1 MVRPI
6 LDAGQEVQL
15 HLHSFWHDLAEGRD
29 KPRFAL
35 TDFAA
40 AGQHDLIRTARDLL
54 IEAGAP
60 DPIAFRSGSYAADES
75 TLGALAELGIRYD
88 SSHNGS
94 HHPWPSALPLDRSEE
109 HTSELQSLMRIS
121 NA

>member
-1 MVRPI
+1 MPALVHGIEPIRRMVRPI

-29 KPRFAL
+29 KPRFEL
-35 TDFAA
+35 TDFDA

-60 DPIAFRSGSYAADES
+60 SPIAFRPGTYAADES
-75 TLGALAELGIRYD
+75 TPGQRAALGLLPA
-88 SSHNGS
+88 SSHHVS
-94 HHPWPSALPLDRSEE
+94 RPPWPRDLPRAPPQ
-109 HTSELQSLMRIS
+109 T
-121 NA
+121 